1 MSSRDGRGRRESLT
15 PEGSLLDLLL
25 PPASFRDPRLCLDE
39 RNLKGGKGRRQ
50 EAGGLSAQRRL
61 LMMLLFWSLLAPPHP
76 IPELGWEREKER
88 SAGKR
93 EAMALAVVKILY
105 LGSSQRSRVCIF
117 KVEMKISG
125 LFF

>member
-1 MSSRDGRGRRESLT
+1 MT
-15 PEGSLLDLLL
+15 YFSLLPLSEIL
-25 PPASFRDPRLCLDE
+25 RLCLDE

-61 LMMLLFWSLLAPPHP
+61 LMMLLFWSLLAPPP

>member
-1 MSSRDGRGRRESLT
+1 MGGEGENPSHQKVPCLT
-15 PEGSLLDLLL
+15 YFSLLPLSEIL
-25 PPASFRDPRLCLDE
+25 RLCLDE